1 MKAFTKVGLGATLAG
16 VLAIISALNVPVANA
31 DPTTWEVDTVHSG
44 IYFEVRHIGI
54 VNVQGMFTKPTGTV
68 TFDDQDISKSSVNA
82 TVEVGSILTGADA
95 RDKHLET
102 PDFFDAAKFPMM
114 TFQSTKI
121 WKTASGGVKMTGNLT
136 IHGVTKE
143 ITFDVTGPTAP
154 VTALKA
160 TRRGVAA
167 TAKINR
173 KDFGI
178 TFDDTVGDD
187 VVINLQIDLVKK

>member
-1 MKAFTKVGLGATLAG
+1 MRRLTVAMVAMVAAL
-16 VLAIISALNVPVANA
+16 IIALSGPAVAA
-31 DPTTWEVDTVHSG
+31 DPTTWEVDAVHSG

-68 TFDDQDISKSSVNA
+68 TLDDQDISKSSVNA
-82 TVEVGSILTGADA
+82 TVDVGSILTGADP
-95 RDKHLET
+95 RDKHLQT
-102 PDFFDAAKFPMM
+102 SDFFDVAKFPTM

-121 WKTASGGVKMTGNLT
+121 WKVTDGSVKMTGNLT

-143 ITFDVTGPTAP
+143 VTFDVTGPTAP

-187 VVINLQIDLVKK
+187 VTINLQIDLVKK